1 MADSLPFAE
10 PARDAAQAGGF
21 RRMQSALSCG
31 LPGHA
36 IARHAQDVHA
46 PVSASVGKKRRRAAL
61 VSALL
66 ALVCAD
72 AAAVKS
78 GPARTGPV
86 DMVVI
91 HATGGPVCDPETR
104 KPVWV
109 GAGDLHENLRRI
121 EAHPRLGIHY
131 MIDRDGAVQ
140 RSVPEHQVAHHVY
153 RHSRR
158 SIAIELVND
167 GDGRDPFPEAQID
180 ALVVLLQGV
189 AARHRIERAGIK
201 RHSDLDATR
210 LSCAPERRR
219 KVDPGD
225 AFPYEQVLDRVFEAR

>member
-1 MADSLPFAE
+1 M
-10 PARDAAQAGGF
+10 RI
-21 RRMQSALSCG
+21 ALSPPG
-31 LPGHA
+31 YTIARPAQDGHA
-36 IARHAQDVHA
+36 PAG
-46 PVSASVGKKRRRAAL
+46 VSIGTKRRQAAL

-66 ALVCAD
+66 ALACTES
-72 AAAVKS
+72 AAVKS
-78 GPARTGPV
+78 GPARTEPV

-91 HATGGPVCDPETR
+91 HATGGPLCDPVTR

-109 GAGDLHENLRRI
+109 GAGDLHENLRNI

-131 MIDRDGAVQ
+131 MIDRDGTVR

-158 SIAIELVND
+158 SIAIELIND
-167 GDGRDPFPEAQID
+167 GDGRDPFPQAQIE
-180 ALVVLLQGV
+180 ALVALVQGI
-189 AARHRIERAGIK
+189 AARHRIGRAGIK

-210 LSCAPERRR
+210 LPCAPERRR

-225 AFPYEQVLDRVFEAR
+225 AFPYDQVLHRVFEGR